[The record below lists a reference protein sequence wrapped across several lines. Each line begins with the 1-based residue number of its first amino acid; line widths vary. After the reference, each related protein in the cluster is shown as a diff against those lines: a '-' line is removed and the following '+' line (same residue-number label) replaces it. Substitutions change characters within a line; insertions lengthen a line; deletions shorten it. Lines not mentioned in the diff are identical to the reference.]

1 LHVEICLKDLEEDF
15 AKCPIIKGDPVV
27 TYKETITEESSQ
39 LCLSKSPNKHNRLFC
54 RGVPMDDELSLKIEE
69 GEIGPRS
76 DQKIRTKTL
85 VDDFDWDKN
94 DT

>member
-1 LHVEICLKDLEEDF
+1 
-15 AKCPIIKGDPVV
+15 
-27 TYKETITEESSQ
+27 
-39 LCLSKSPNKHNRLFC
+39 
-54 RGVPMDDELSLKIEE
+54 MDDELSLKIEE